1 MGLDDD
7 RDEWQRMIREDLKEL
22 IDLVEASGIDELE
35 VVDGD
40 REVRIRVDKTI
51 RPQDNLQGDMS
62 AQGAEQKVAPVVVLA
77 DRVGT
82 FYRSQDRGA
91 SHLKS
96 DGDEAYLNETIA
108 YLDSLKVL
116 HEVKAPVPGH
126 IVQFLVED
134 GCEVEYG
141 EQLATIASQRL
152 DGEP

>member
-51 RPQDNLQGDMS
+51 RPQDNLQEDMS

-82 FYRSQDRGA
+82 FYRSPSPEAPSFVEVGQTVRVGDVLCIVEAMKMMNQIEADRAGTVTA
-91 SHLKS
+91 IHVEN
-96 DGDEAYLNETIA
+96 GEA
-108 YLDSLKVL
+108 
-116 HEVKAPVPGH
+116 
-126 IVQFLVED
+126 VEFD
-134 GCEVEYG
+134 QPLISV
-141 EQLATIASQRL
+141 S
-152 DGEP
+152 